1 MLLYIY
7 LFIFLVVAFLVSS
20 FKKKFTPFFTII
32 SFIILCFFSAF
43 RGYSVG
49 TDTSHYQM
57 LFDYFDDLSIQDV
70 RGEYFFSF
78 LFYLVKLFGGS
89 YRVFLILTSFLFY
102 LPLYIAIR
110 RSSINPMLSVF
121 LLYSLGFCFM
131 FFNIS
136 RQLIAVSLSLFAFI
150 ACSKNN
156 LKWFLIIV
164 FLCTIIHTSSVFVLL
179 FWFINKLK
187 IASDKYIAILF
198 ITFIIP
204 FIFNFSY
211 LIESILSY
219 LPVVSKYV
227 MYLDDE
233 PSKSVFSLN
242 RLLLN
247 VLFIYILSNTHINK
261 LSFWLCASIWGII
274 LLNLF
279 PTNSIVSRVYYYFS
293 VTQIFFFPEFFK
305 RNQQNKLIVMSYS
318 FVIFVF
324 YIFSN
329 IGQFIPY
336 VLSFGDN

>member
-1 MLLYIY
+1 MNNTFCYISCY
-7 LFIFLVVAFLVSS
+7 
-20 FKKKFTPFFTII
+20 
-32 SFIILCFFSAF
+32 FII
-43 RGYSVG
+43 
-49 TDTSHYQM
+49 T
-57 LFDYFDDLSIQDV
+57 
-70 RGEYFFSF
+70 
-78 LFYLVKLFGGS
+78 K
-89 YRVFLILTSFLFY
+89 
-102 LPLYIAIR
+102 
-110 RSSINPMLSVF
+110 
-121 LLYSLGFCFM
+121 
-131 FFNIS
+131 
-136 RQLIAVSLSLFAFI
+136 
-150 ACSKNN
+150 
-156 LKWFLIIV
+156 
-164 FLCTIIHTSSVFVLL
+164 
-179 FWFINKLK
+179 
-187 IASDKYIAILF
+187 
-198 ITFIIP
+198 
-204 FIFNFSY
+204 
-211 LIESILSY
+211 
-219 LPVVSKYV
+219 SKYV